1 MDPKSSCCWVEP
13 ANRFL
18 VPEDILGSTISA
30 AARLIQRWLTRAFR
44 WSSCQICSWR
54 STVGPSFSRHLEHA
68 DGAEPGA
75 PDFLVQCHA
84 CILAQA
90 CNFGLTRMAQ
100 LADLSYRQLAWC
112 TTWYLREETLQ
123 PAITSIVNHQAGR
136 AGPAVGPGGGC
147 SCSGAESG
155 DLRRPR
161 AQLTAWGS
169 MRGPAST
176 ATR

>member
-84 CILAQA
+84 SILAQA

-112 TTWYLREETLQ
+112 TTWYLREEPTSDHEHRQPSGRTCWPSDWSRRGVLQ
-123 PAITSIVNHQAGR
+123 
-136 AGPAVGPGGGC
+136 
-147 SCSGAESG
+147 
-155 DLRRPR
+155 
-161 AQLTAWGS
+161 
-169 MRGPAST
+169 
-176 ATR
+176 